1 MISQQAKDGLEF
13 TMVNALKDALAA
25 PGEDRCDVEVI
36 DSIKGIKDKK
46 MVVLTVSSYMFRVMT
61 MMYFTMNKPTKQHLA
76 RINRAEVSDMDDTAF
91 IDVICECGNIA
102 CGALN
107 RALAQHF
114 PHIGMSTPN
123 ILDND
128 SAGYLNSL
136 NPNHVQHF
144 KVRVNETLT
153 IYATL
158 CFCAF
163 TDINFAVD
171 MTATTEESSGEL
183 EMF

>member
-1 MISQQAKDGLEF
+1 MISQQAQEGLEF
-13 TMVNALKDALAA
+13 TMINALKDALAA
-25 PGEDRCDVEVI
+25 PGEERCEVEI
-36 DSIKGIKDKK
+36 IEDTKGLKDKK
-46 MVVLTVSSYMFRVMT
+46 MVILTVTSYMFRAMT
-61 MMYFTMNKPTKQHLA
+61 LLYFTMNRQTKQHLA
-76 RINRAEVSDMDDTAF
+76 RINRAEVNDMDETAF

-107 RALAQHF
+107 RELAQHF

-128 SAGYLNSL
+128 SAGYLSAL
-136 NPNHVQHF
+136 KPNYVRHF
-144 KVRVNETLT
+144 KVRVNDTLT
-153 IYATL
+153 MHATL

-163 TDINFAVD
+163 AEIDFAVD
-171 MTATTEESSGEL
+171 TTQTEESNGEM

>member
-1 MISQQAKDGLEF
+1 MISQQARDGMEF
-13 TMVNALKDALAA
+13 TMINALKDALTA
-25 PGEDRCDVEVI
+25 PDESRCEVEII
-36 DSIKGIKDKK
+36 DDTSGIKEKK
-46 MVVLTVSSYMFRVMT
+46 MVILTVTSYMFRAMT
-61 MMYFTMNKPTKQHLA
+61 MLYFTMNKATRQHLA
-76 RINRAEVSDMDDTAF
+76 LINRADISAMDDTAF

-107 RALAQHF
+107 RELAKHY

-128 SAGYLNSL
+128 SVSYLSAL
-136 NPNHVQHF
+136 SPNYVKHF
-144 KVRVNETLT
+144 KVRVNDTLT
-153 IYATL
+153 MHATL

-163 TDINFAVD
+163 ADVDFAVD
-171 MTATTEESSGEL
+171 MTQTEESNGEL